1 MAPTSYL
8 FERKGLITLGPSES
22 NPSPTIESLLDIS
35 LDHGVEDVRETTP
48 PEAPEAPGSE
58 KSEKTFELVTPLG
71 ELSAIATL
79 FSTPPISDDWN
90 VRSSDMSYEPTAPVE
105 VVENEGEEGITEE
118 KAETLDKLVD
128 ALEAEPDVSQVWTNL
143 SP

>member
-8 FERKGLITLGPSES
+8 FERKGLITLEPSES
-22 NPSPTIESLLDIS
+22 NSSPTIESLLDIS

-48 PEAPEAPGSE
+48 PEGDV
-58 KSEKTFELVTPLG
+58 KTFELVTPLG
-71 ELSAIATL
+71 ELASIATL

-90 VRSSDMSYEPTAPVE
+90 VQSSDMSYEPTTPVE
-105 VVENEGEEGITEE
+105 VVENEGEDGISEE
-118 KAETLDKLVD
+118 KAETLEKLVD

>member
-8 FERKGLITLGPSES
+8 FERKGLITLEPSES
-22 NPSPTIESLLDIS
+22 NANPTIESLLDIS

-48 PEAPEAPGSE
+48 PESV
-58 KSEKTFELVTPLG
+58 EKTFELVTPLG
-71 ELSAIATL
+71 EISSITTL
-79 FSTPPISDDWN
+79 FSATPISAVWN
-90 VRSSDMSYEPTAPVE
+90 VRSSDMSYEPLTPVD
-105 VVENEGEEGITEE
+105 VVENDGEDGIAED

-143 SP
+143 SG